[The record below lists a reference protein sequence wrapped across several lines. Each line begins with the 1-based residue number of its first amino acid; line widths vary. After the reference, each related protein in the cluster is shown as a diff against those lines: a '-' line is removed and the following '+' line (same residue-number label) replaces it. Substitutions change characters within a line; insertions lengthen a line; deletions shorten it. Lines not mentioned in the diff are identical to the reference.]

1 MLLADQKYNIF
12 IDSGIKITRVIGG
25 YNLSVFNLLTR
36 CYLWVE
42 RGWHGGEGGGGG
54 WEVQYVAL
62 IHFAHPISIV
72 IHFILLTIPAAL

>member
-42 RGWHGGEGGGGG
+42 RG
-54 WEVQYVAL
+54 
-62 IHFAHPISIV
+62 
-72 IHFILLTIPAAL
+72 